1 MTIIRADR
9 ITFSYSAEKCPVLR
23 ECSLSIESGELVS
36 ILGPNGA
43 GKSTL
48 LNCCCGLL
56 RPQNGEIR
64 LCGQEIGQI
73 SVRETARIVSYV
85 QQYQSSVFAYTV
97 FDYVLM
103 GCAARVGAF
112 SRPGEKERKQVAWI
126 LEEVGIAQ
134 LSDHHITE
142 ISGGEKQQA
151 AIARALAQEPR
162 AILFDEPTAHLD
174 YGNQIRV
181 LHMLKNLQ
189 EKGYAVVMTTHNPDH
204 CLMLGGKVAVLDRQG
219 TLKTGS
225 CGDIIREDLMRDLYH
240 ADIKVAYSVEA
251 GRSVCIPIW

>member
-1 MTIIRADR
+1 MEVIEADHV
-9 ITFSYSAEKCPVLR
+9 TFSYTAEKGPVLR
-23 ECSLSIESGELVS
+23 ECSMTIESGELVS

-56 RPQNGEIR
+56 RPQTGEVR
-64 LCGQEIGQI
+64 LCGRNIGQM

-85 QQYQSSVFAYTV
+85 QQYQTSVFAYTV

-103 GCAARVGAF
+103 GCAAKVGTFAK
-112 SRPGEKERKQVAWI
+112 PGEAERQLVERV
-126 LEEVGIAQ
+126 LEEVGIAH
-134 LSDHHITE
+134 LSDNHITE

-151 AIARALAQEPR
+151 AIARALVQEPK

-181 LHMLKNLQ
+181 LHMLTSLQ

-204 CLMLGGKVAVLDRQG
+204 CLMAGGKVAVLDRQG
-219 TLKTGS
+219 NLMTGS
-225 CGDIIREDLMRDLYH
+225 CRDIIREDVLREIYH
-240 ADIKVAYSVEA
+240 AEIKVAYNVEA
-251 GRSVCIPIW
+251 GRSVCIPVW